1 MAELELAAPA
11 ATRKPKVVAGEK
23 VIHASTVIAARKP
36 GLDEVGFGAKCL
48 VSASLPYRNPKP
60 EQLINGAWLRHNGN
74 YALWVQGGIN
84 GIPFGIYPR
93 LFVMWLTSEAL
104 RTGSRKIHTGGTFA
118 EFCRKLNIDRSRGK
132 RGAGKA
138 LIEQADRFLQSRAAF
153 VTLPAHLAT
162 GNRADFLSAKL
173 KHTDLLSFADGYSLF
188 FDPDEQASQQGSLFS
203 SEITLT
209 QNFFDEITAHCIPV
223 DLRAVTALQRSP
235 MDLDIYQWLAYR
247 MFKLTKPAYPTWEQL
262 YQQFGS
268 NYGRLRDFR
277 SEFIESLK
285 RVNLVYPGLRVSE
298 AAGGTGLVLYPSPTP
313 VAPTS
318 LPMSRSASEG
328 SPQLLLAG

>member
-1 MAELELAAPA
+1 MSELELVASNPSP
-11 ATRKPKVVAGEK
+11 RKKVEAGAK
-23 VIHASTVIAARKP
+23 IVQASTVIATRKP
-36 GLDEVGFGAKCL
+36 GIDEVGFGAKCL

-84 GIPFGIYPR
+84 GIPYGTYPR

-104 RTGSRKIHTGGTFA
+104 RTGSRKIHTGGSFA

-132 RGAGKA
+132 RGAGKM
-138 LIEQADRFLQSRAAF
+138 LIEQADRLLQSRAAF

-162 GNRADFLSAKL
+162 AKRADLLTAKL
-173 KHTDLLSFADGYSLF
+173 KHTDFLNFADEYSLF
-188 FDPDEQASQQGSLFS
+188 FDADERASQQGSLFE

-209 QNFFDEITAHCIPV
+209 ENFFNEITSHCIPV
-223 DLRAVTALQRSP
+223 DLRAVMALQRSP

-247 MFKLTKPAYPTWEQL
+247 MFRLTRPAYPTWEQL

-268 NYGRLRDFR
+268 TYGRLRDFR
-277 SEFIESLK
+277 SDFVESLK
-285 RVNLVYPGLRVSE
+285 RVALVYPGLRVSE
-298 AAGGTGLVLYPSPTP
+298 ADGGTGLVLLPSPTP
-313 VAPTS
+313 IAPTA
-318 LPMSRSASEG
+318 LPSARTDDEP
-328 SPQLLLAG
+328 PQLMLA